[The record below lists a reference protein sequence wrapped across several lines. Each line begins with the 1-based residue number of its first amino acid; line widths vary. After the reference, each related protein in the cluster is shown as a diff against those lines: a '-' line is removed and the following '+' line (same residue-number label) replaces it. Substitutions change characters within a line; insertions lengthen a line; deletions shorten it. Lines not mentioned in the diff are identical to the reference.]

1 MPIGAKAATVLLGD
15 VLGSSAFVA
24 ANYMNFYVQKFQNI
38 SMISSNDPP
47 FSANSII
54 EQGDTVND
62 IMYFFNCNFIV
73 SVIILSLS
81 LLLIYL
87 SYNKKG
93 YKLVYLIW
101 ITLTLMTILS
111 IYLAYNLYEDIEII
125 MSVYVSTLDNIEI
138 INYNLNNA
146 ELLITY
152 EFLVANMLFSIK
164 HYLVYG

>member
-1 MPIGAKAATVLLGD
+1 
-15 VLGSSAFVA
+15 
-24 ANYMNFYVQKFQNI
+24 
-38 SMISSNDPP
+38 
-47 FSANSII
+47 
-54 EQGDTVND
+54 
-62 IMYFFNCNFIV
+62 
-73 SVIILSLS
+73 
-81 LLLIYL
+81 
-87 SYNKKG
+87 
-93 YKLVYLIW
+93 
-101 ITLTLMTILS
+101 MTILS